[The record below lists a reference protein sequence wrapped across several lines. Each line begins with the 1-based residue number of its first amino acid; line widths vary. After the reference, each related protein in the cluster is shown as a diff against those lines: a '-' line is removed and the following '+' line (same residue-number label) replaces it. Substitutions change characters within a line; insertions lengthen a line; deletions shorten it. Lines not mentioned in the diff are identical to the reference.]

1 MALGIGFSSSL
12 LAQGRTIEET
22 LVVKDP
28 TVATKGNWIAGGAL
42 ELWYVFGKFTQYDA
56 NNNKIADGDLK
67 FTQPGAN
74 LFAGYGDFTFL
85 VTGRSGKGDE
95 HLTYAPGALG
105 VPQSVATTT
114 KVKQTDSEYILRYLV
129 RPLSSR
135 VVTPYVLAGYTETKL
150 NQDETLDT
158 PGLIWTVNNTTTRH
172 FKYDYKGPLVG
183 LGGIFPF
190 SEKFGARVDGR
201 VKFYKATLERDTS
214 KIDGTGTGYDFVATG
229 YYNITQ
235 GLNLQAGY
243 KYTKLAGGDVGW
255 LQRNGIFAMLGYTH
269 RF

>member
-1 MALGIGFSSSL
+1 MKHFSSARNLKKREVAVRRLAISIAAPAMVVGIAL
-12 LAQGRTIEET
+12 SSSVCAQGRTIEET

-42 ELWYVFGKFTQYDA
+42 ELWYVFGKFTQYDNA
-56 NNNKIADGDLK
+56 NNKIADGDLK

-74 LFAGYGDFTFL
+74 LFAGYGDFTFM

-95 HLTYAPGALG
+95 HLTYAPGAINAMSL
-105 VPQSVATTT
+105 STTS
-114 KVKQTDSEYILRYLV
+114 KIKQTDSEYILRYLV

-150 NQDETLDT
+150 NQDETLDNPGFFWLVNGT
-158 PGLIWTVNNTTTRH
+158 PTRH

-190 SEKFGARVDGR
+190 S
-201 VKFYKATLERDTS
+201 
-214 KIDGTGTGYDFVATG
+214 
-229 YYNITQ
+229 
-235 GLNLQAGY
+235 
-243 KYTKLAGGDVGW
+243 
-255 LQRNGIFAMLGYTH
+255 
-269 RF
+269 